1 MAIKGSKARG
11 VGDCVLPMAESK
23 QGNAGGSPGASRLH
37 VVSRNAL
44 LQLVCTLLWL
54 SCRGGQAFICLQ
66 SPTSPGLRP
75 ALFLSLCL
83 FFFLPSIPLLPRR
96 RQESEQSCLPKD
108 ALCLP
113 GRRRPIP
120 DVHFLPVPRAPGM
133 LSHTWVLDPA
143 PTPPT
148 SYYIPEINDLM
159 SFVRG

>member
-11 VGDCVLPMAESK
+11 IGDCVLPMAESK

-66 SPTSPGLRP
+66 SPTSPGLHP

-83 FFFLPSIPLLPRR
+83 FFFSLASHSFPEGDRRVSNLACPRT
-96 RQESEQSCLPKD
+96 
-108 ALCLP
+108 LCASQA
-113 GRRRPIP
+113 GEGQFQMCI
-120 DVHFLPVPRAPGM
+120 FC
-133 LSHTWVLDPA
+133 LSHVPQGCSA
-143 PTPPT
+143 TPGCWIQPLHLQRL
-148 SYYIPEINDLM
+148 II
-159 SFVRG
+159 FQK

>member
-1 MAIKGSKARG
+1 MGPKARG
-11 VGDCVLPMAESK
+11 IGDCVLPRAESK

-37 VVSRNAL
+37 AASCNAL

-66 SPTSPGLRP
+66 SLASPGLHS

-83 FFFLPSIPLLPRR
+83 FFFLPSSPLLPRR
-96 RQESEQSCLPKD
+96 RQESEQTCLPKD

-120 DVHFLPVPRAPGM
+120 AVHFLPVPRAPGM
-133 LSHTWVLDPA
+133 LSHTCTDPA

-148 SYYIPEINDLM
+148 SYYIPEIKYLM